1 MNVLN
6 QTPATP
12 SNKTAWVTWADWT
25 GLAASIACGIHC
37 AAMPLLLSY
46 LPSFGL
52 SWLAHEGFH
61 QWMTVACFLFA
72 AAAFVP
78 GWRKHKSLVPAFS
91 GVIGITLLSLSAF
104 VFGDECCA
112 AAAQNQGSQ
121 SAACTD
127 AACADA
133 ACTDAACT
141 DAACTD
147 AACADAACTDA
158 ACTDAACTDAA
169 CADAACTDAA
179 CADAACTAC
188 SEEEIGQSPEVS
200 TQYQFAT
207 FTNWLSPLGGLF
219 LVIGHIAN
227 HRKNCTCSSG
237 HCCLDG
243 EQSLKQLTR
252 PEK

>member
-1 MNVLN
+1 MDLLPQTTTIHSNRSVWMN
-6 QTPATP
+6 
-12 SNKTAWVTWADWT
+12 WADWT
-25 GLAASIACGIHC
+25 GLAASIACGVHC
-37 AAMPLLLSY
+37 ASMPLLLAY

-61 QWMTVACFLFA
+61 QWMTVLCFIFA
-72 AAAFVP
+72 ASAFVP

-112 AAAQNQGSQ
+112 AATESQLAQNT
-121 SAACTD
+121 ACTDVACTD
-127 AACADA
+127 AACTDV

-141 DAACTD
+141 DAAC
-147 AACADAACTDA
+147 
-158 ACTDAACTDAA
+158 
-169 CADAACTDAA
+169 
-179 CADAACTAC
+179 
-188 SEEEIGQSPEVS
+188 SEQKSGQAMDIKKRF
-200 TQYQFAT
+200 QFAS

-237 HCCLDG
+237 HCCLEADHTLR
-243 EQSLKQLTR
+243 Q
-252 PEK
+252 

>member
-1 MNVLN
+1 MDLLH
-6 QTPATP
+6 QTTTP
-12 SNKTAWVTWADWT
+12 TSNNSAWTTWADWT

-61 QWMTVACFLFA
+61 QWMTILCFIFA
-72 AAAFVP
+72 ASAFIP

-112 AAAQNQGSQ
+112 AATGSQLAQN
-121 SAACTD
+121 
-127 AACADA
+127 A

-141 DAACTD
+141 DAACSEQKSGQATD
-147 AACADAACTDA
+147 VQK
-158 ACTDAACTDAA
+158 
-169 CADAACTDAA
+169 
-179 CADAACTAC
+179 
-188 SEEEIGQSPEVS
+188 SF
-200 TQYQFAT
+200 QFAS
-207 FTNWLSPLGGLF
+207 FTNWLSPLGGFF

-237 HCCLDG
+237 HCCLEADHTLR
-243 EQSLKQLTR
+243 Q
-252 PEK
+252 

>member
-1 MNVLN
+1 MDLLP
-6 QTPATP
+6 QTTTTTP
-12 SNKTAWVTWADWT
+12 SNSMWMTWADWT

-61 QWMTVACFLFA
+61 QWMTVFCFVFA
-72 AAAFVP
+72 ASAFVP

-112 AAAQNQGSQ
+112 AATGSQLAQN
-121 SAACTD
+121 AACT
-127 AACADA
+127 DA

-147 AACADAACTDA
+147 AACSEQIFGQATDVQK
-158 ACTDAACTDAA
+158 
-169 CADAACTDAA
+169 
-179 CADAACTAC
+179 
-188 SEEEIGQSPEVS
+188 SF
-200 TQYQFAT
+200 QFAS
-207 FTNWLSPLGGLF
+207 FTNWLSPLGGFF

-237 HCCLDG
+237 HCCLEADHTLR
-243 EQSLKQLTR
+243 Q
-252 PEK
+252 

>member
-1 MNVLN
+1 MDLLH
-6 QTPATP
+6 QTTTP
-12 SNKTAWVTWADWT
+12 TSNKASWMTWADWT

-61 QWMTVACFLFA
+61 QWMTVLCFVFA
-72 AAAFVP
+72 ASAFIP

-112 AAAQNQGSQ
+112 AATGSPLAQN
-121 SAACTD
+121 ATCT
-127 AACADA
+127 DA

-147 AACADAACTDA
+147 AACGKQEAGEAMNVET
-158 ACTDAACTDAA
+158 
-169 CADAACTDAA
+169 
-179 CADAACTAC
+179 
-188 SEEEIGQSPEVS
+188 SF
-200 TQYQFAT
+200 QFAT

-237 HCCLDG
+237 HCCLESDHA
-243 EQSLKQLTR
+243 LRQLTT

>member
-1 MNVLN
+1 MDLLH
-6 QTPATP
+6 QTTTP
-12 SNKTAWVTWADWT
+12 TSNKASWMTWADWT

-61 QWMTVACFLFA
+61 QWMTVLCFVFA
-72 AAAFVP
+72 ASAFIP

-112 AAAQNQGSQ
+112 AATGSPLAQN
-121 SAACTD
+121 AT
-127 AACADA
+127 
-133 ACTDAACT
+133 CTDAACT

-147 AACADAACTDA
+147 T
-158 ACTDAACTDAA
+158 ACTDAA
-169 CADAACTDAA
+169 CADTACTD
-179 CADAACTAC
+179 TAC
-188 SEEEIGQSPEVS
+188 GEQEAAETTNIEKSF
-200 TQYQFAT
+200 QFAT

-237 HCCLDG
+237 HCCLESDHA
-243 EQSLKQLTR
+243 LRQLTT

>member
-1 MNVLN
+1 MDLLH
-6 QTPATP
+6 QTTTP
-12 SNKTAWVTWADWT
+12 TSNKSAWMTWADWT

-37 AAMPLLLSY
+37 AAMPLHLSY

-61 QWMTVACFLFA
+61 QWMTVLCFIFA
-72 AAAFVP
+72 ASAFIP

-112 AAAQNQGSQ
+112 ATTGSPLAQN
-121 SAACTD
+121 
-127 AACADA
+127 A

-147 AACADAACTDA
+147 AACGEQE
-158 ACTDAACTDAA
+158 
-169 CADAACTDAA
+169 
-179 CADAACTAC
+179 
-188 SEEEIGQSPEVS
+188 SGEIANVEKSF
-200 TQYQFAT
+200 QFAT

-237 HCCLDG
+237 HCCLESDHA
-243 EQSLKQLTR
+243 
-252 PEK
+252 

>member
-6 QTPATP
+6 QTPPTP

-121 SAACTD
+121 SAAC
-127 AACADA
+127 AEA

-141 DAACTD
+141 
-147 AACADAACTDA
+147 
-158 ACTDAACTDAA
+158 
-169 CADAACTDAA
+169 DAACTDAA

-243 EQSLKQLTR
+243 EQSLKQLTK

>member
-1 MNVLN
+1 M
-6 QTPATP
+6 
-12 SNKTAWVTWADWT
+12 TWADWT

-61 QWMTVACFLFA
+61 QWMTILCFIFA
-72 AAAFVP
+72 ASAFIP

-91 GVIGITLLSLSAF
+91 GLIGITLLSLSAF

-112 AAAQNQGSQ
+112 QTTGSPLAQN
-121 SAACTD
+121 AACT
-127 AACADA
+127 DA

-147 AACADAACTDA
+147 AACGKQEAGEAMNVET
-158 ACTDAACTDAA
+158 
-169 CADAACTDAA
+169 
-179 CADAACTAC
+179 
-188 SEEEIGQSPEVS
+188 SF
-200 TQYQFAT
+200 QFAT

-237 HCCLDG
+237 HCCL
-243 EQSLKQLTR
+243 ESEPALRQ
-252 PEK
+252 

>member
-1 MNVLN
+1 MDLLP
-6 QTPATP
+6 QTTTTT
-12 SNKTAWVTWADWT
+12 SSKSVWMTWADWT

-61 QWMTVACFLFA
+61 QWMTVVCFVFA
-72 AAAFVP
+72 ASAFVP

-112 AAAQNQGSQ
+112 AATGSQLAQN
-121 SAACTD
+121 ATCTD
-127 AACADA
+127 ATCTDA

-147 AACADAACTDA
+147 AACTDA

-169 CADAACTDAA
+169 CSEQKSGQATD
-179 CADAACTAC
+179 
-188 SEEEIGQSPEVS
+188 IQKGF
-200 TQYQFAT
+200 QFAS

-227 HRKNCTCSSG
+227 HRKNCTCSRG
-237 HCCLDG
+237 HCCLEADHTLR
-243 EQSLKQLTR
+243 Q
-252 PEK
+252 

>member
-1 MNVLN
+1 MSLSQQSTTETSLKNSWL
-6 QTPATP
+6 
-12 SNKTAWVTWADWT
+12 TWADWT

-37 AAMPLLLSY
+37 AAMPLLLTY

-61 QWMTVACFLFA
+61 QWMTLLCFIFA
-72 AAAFVP
+72 ASAFIP

-91 GVIGITLLSLSAF
+91 GLVGITLLSLSAF

-112 AAAQNQGSQ
+112 AATGSQ
-121 SAACTD
+121 LVQNG
-127 AACADA
+127 

-147 AACADAACTDA
+147 AAC
-158 ACTDAACTDAA
+158 
-169 CADAACTDAA
+169 
-179 CADAACTAC
+179 
-188 SEEEIGQSPEVS
+188 SEGKTGQATGIRKSF
-200 TQYQFAT
+200 QFAS

-227 HRKNCTCSSG
+227 HRKNCTCSGG
-237 HCCLDG
+237 HCCLEGDQALQHIKDLKDIDG
-243 EQSLKQLTR
+243 
-252 PEK
+252 

>member
-1 MNVLN
+1 MDLLH
-6 QTPATP
+6 QTTTP
-12 SNKTAWVTWADWT
+12 TSNKASWMTWADWT

-61 QWMTVACFLFA
+61 QWMTVLCFVFA
-72 AAAFVP
+72 ASAFIP

-112 AAAQNQGSQ
+112 AATGSPLAQN
-121 SAACTD
+121 AT
-127 AACADA
+127 
-133 ACTDAACT
+133 CT

-147 AACADAACTDA
+147 AACADAACTDT
-158 ACTDAACTDAA
+158 ACTD
-169 CADAACTDAA
+169 
-179 CADAACTAC
+179 TAC
-188 SEEEIGQSPEVS
+188 GEQEAAETTNIQKSF
-200 TQYQFAT
+200 QFAT

-237 HCCLDG
+237 HCCLESDHA
-243 EQSLKQLTR
+243 LRQLTT

>member
-1 MNVLN
+1 MDLLP
-6 QTPATP
+6 QTTTIH
-12 SNKTAWVTWADWT
+12 SNKSVWMTWADWT

-61 QWMTVACFLFA
+61 QWMTVACFIFA
-72 AAAFVP
+72 ASAFVP

-112 AAAQNQGSQ
+112 AATGSQLAQN
-121 SAACTD
+121 AACT
-127 AACADA
+127 DA

-147 AACADAACTDA
+147 AACTDA
-158 ACTDAACTDAA
+158 AC
-169 CADAACTDAA
+169 
-179 CADAACTAC
+179 
-188 SEEEIGQSPEVS
+188 SEQKSGQAMDIKKRF
-200 TQYQFAT
+200 QFAS

-237 HCCLDG
+237 HCCLEADHTLR
-243 EQSLKQLTR
+243 Q
-252 PEK
+252 

>member
-1 MNVLN
+1 MDLLP
-6 QTPATP
+6 QTTTT
-12 SNKTAWVTWADWT
+12 SSSKSVWMTWADWT

-61 QWMTVACFLFA
+61 QWMTVVCFVFA
-72 AAAFVP
+72 ASAFVP

-112 AAAQNQGSQ
+112 AATGSQ
-121 SAACTD
+121 LVQNAACTD
-127 AACADA
+127 AT
-133 ACTDAACT
+133 CTDAACT

-147 AACADAACTDA
+147 AACSEQKSGQTTDIQK
-158 ACTDAACTDAA
+158 
-169 CADAACTDAA
+169 
-179 CADAACTAC
+179 
-188 SEEEIGQSPEVS
+188 SF
-200 TQYQFAT
+200 QFAS
-207 FTNWLSPLGGLF
+207 FTNLLSPLGGLF
-219 LVIGHIAN
+219 LVIGHVAN

-237 HCCLDG
+237 HCCLEADHTLR
-243 EQSLKQLTR
+243 Q
-252 PEK
+252 

>member
-1 MNVLN
+1 MDLLH
-6 QTPATP
+6 QTTTP
-12 SNKTAWVTWADWT
+12 TSNKSAWMTWADWT

-61 QWMTVACFLFA
+61 QWMTVLCFIFA
-72 AAAFVP
+72 ASAFIP

-112 AAAQNQGSQ
+112 ATTGSPLAQN
-121 SAACTD
+121 AACT
-127 AACADA
+127 DA

-147 AACADAACTDA
+147 AACTDA
-158 ACTDAACTDAA
+158 ACGAQETGE
-169 CADAACTDAA
+169 
-179 CADAACTAC
+179 TANVEK
-188 SEEEIGQSPEVS
+188 SF
-200 TQYQFAT
+200 QFAT

-237 HCCLDG
+237 HCCLEADHTSG
-243 EQSLKQLTR
+243 Q
-252 PEK
+252 

>member
-6 QTPATP
+6 QTPPTP

-127 AACADA
+127 AAC
-133 ACTDAACT
+133 
-141 DAACTD
+141 
-147 AACADAACTDA
+147 
-158 ACTDAACTDAA
+158 
-169 CADAACTDAA
+169 
-179 CADAACTAC
+179 TAC

-243 EQSLKQLTR
+243 EQSLKQLTK

>member
-6 QTPATP
+6 QTPPTP

-121 SAACTD
+121 SAAC
-127 AACADA
+127 ADA
-133 ACTDAACT
+133 ACT
-141 DAACTD
+141 
-147 AACADAACTDA
+147 
-158 ACTDAACTDAA
+158 
-169 CADAACTDAA
+169 DAACTDAA

-243 EQSLKQLTR
+243 EQSLKQLTK

>member
-1 MNVLN
+1 MDLLP
-6 QTPATP
+6 QTTTT
-12 SNKTAWVTWADWT
+12 SSSKSVWMTWADWT

-61 QWMTVACFLFA
+61 QWMTIVCFVFA
-72 AAAFVP
+72 ASAFVP

-112 AAAQNQGSQ
+112 AATGSQLAQN
-121 SAACTD
+121 AACTD
-127 AACADA
+127 AACTACTDA

-147 AACADAACTDA
+147 AACTDAACTDA

-169 CADAACTDAA
+169 CTDAA
-179 CADAACTAC
+179 C
-188 SEEEIGQSPEVS
+188 SEQKSDQATDIQKSF
-200 TQYQFAT
+200 QFAS

-219 LVIGHIAN
+219 LVIGHVAN

-237 HCCLDG
+237 HCCLEADHTLR
-243 EQSLKQLTR
+243 Q
-252 PEK
+252 

>member
-127 AACADA
+127 AAC
-133 ACTDAACT
+133 T
-141 DAACTD
+141 
-147 AACADAACTDA
+147 
-158 ACTDAACTDAA
+158 
-169 CADAACTDAA
+169 DAACTDAA

>member
-1 MNVLN
+1 MDLLP
-6 QTPATP
+6 QTTTTT
-12 SNKTAWVTWADWT
+12 SSKSVWMTWADWT

-61 QWMTVACFLFA
+61 QWMTVVCFVFA
-72 AAAFVP
+72 ASAFVP

-112 AAAQNQGSQ
+112 AATGSQLAQN
-121 SAACTD
+121 AACT
-127 AACADA
+127 DA

-147 AACADAACTDA
+147 AACSEQKSGQATDVQK
-158 ACTDAACTDAA
+158 
-169 CADAACTDAA
+169 
-179 CADAACTAC
+179 
-188 SEEEIGQSPEVS
+188 SF
-200 TQYQFAT
+200 QFAS
-207 FTNWLSPLGGLF
+207 FTNWLSPLGGFF

-237 HCCLDG
+237 HCCLEADHTLR
-243 EQSLKQLTR
+243 Q
-252 PEK
+252 

>member
-127 AACADA
+127 AAC
-133 ACTDAACT
+133 
-141 DAACTD
+141 TD
-147 AACADAACTDA
+147 AACADAACT
-158 ACTDAACTDAA
+158 
-169 CADAACTDAA
+169 
-179 CADAACTAC
+179 DAACTAC

-243 EQSLKQLTR
+243 EQSLKQLTG

>member
-1 MNVLN
+1 MDLLP
-6 QTPATP
+6 QTTTIN
-12 SNKTAWVTWADWT
+12 SNKSVWMTWADLT

-61 QWMTVACFLFA
+61 QWMTVVCFIFA
-72 AAAFVP
+72 AGAFVP

-112 AAAQNQGSQ
+112 ATTESQLAQN
-121 SAACTD
+121 AACT
-127 AACADA
+127 DA

-147 AACADAACTDA
+147 AACTDA
-158 ACTDAACTDAA
+158 AC
-169 CADAACTDAA
+169 
-179 CADAACTAC
+179 
-188 SEEEIGQSPEVS
+188 SEQKTGQSRDIKTS
-200 TQYQFAT
+200 FQFAS

-237 HCCLDG
+237 HCCLEADHTLR
-243 EQSLKQLTR
+243 Q
-252 PEK
+252 

>member
-1 MNVLN
+1 MSLL
-6 QTPATP
+6 QQSTI
-12 SNKTAWVTWADWT
+12 KTSHKTSWLTWADWT

-37 AAMPLLLSY
+37 AAMPLLFTY

-61 QWMTVACFLFA
+61 QWMTLLCFIFA
-72 AAAFVP
+72 ASAFIP

-91 GVIGITLLSLSAF
+91 GLIGITLLSLSAF

-112 AAAQNQGSQ
+112 AATGSQLAQN
-121 SAACTD
+121 
-127 AACADA
+127 A

-147 AACADAACTDA
+147 AAC
-158 ACTDAACTDAA
+158 
-169 CADAACTDAA
+169 
-179 CADAACTAC
+179 
-188 SEEEIGQSPEVS
+188 SEEKTDQATDIKQSL
-200 TQYQFAT
+200 QFAS

-237 HCCLDG
+237 HCCLEAD
-243 EQSLKQLTR
+243 QTLRQ
-252 PEK
+252 

>member
-1 MNVLN
+1 MDLLP
-6 QTPATP
+6 QTTTT
-12 SNKTAWVTWADWT
+12 SSSKSVWMTWADWT

-61 QWMTVACFLFA
+61 QWMTIVCFVFA
-72 AAAFVP
+72 ASAFVP

-112 AAAQNQGSQ
+112 AATGSQLAQN
-121 SAACTD
+121 
-127 AACADA
+127 A

-141 DAACTD
+141 DAACSEQKSGQATD
-147 AACADAACTDA
+147 IQK
-158 ACTDAACTDAA
+158 
-169 CADAACTDAA
+169 
-179 CADAACTAC
+179 
-188 SEEEIGQSPEVS
+188 SF
-200 TQYQFAT
+200 QFAS

-219 LVIGHIAN
+219 LVIGHVAN

-237 HCCLDG
+237 HCCLEADHTLR
-243 EQSLKQLTR
+243 Q
-252 PEK
+252 

>member
-1 MNVLN
+1 MDLLP
-6 QTPATP
+6 QTTTTT
-12 SNKTAWVTWADWT
+12 SSKSVWMTWADWT

-61 QWMTVACFLFA
+61 QWMTVVCFVFA
-72 AAAFVP
+72 ASAFVP

-112 AAAQNQGSQ
+112 AATGSQLAQN
-121 SAACTD
+121 AACT
-127 AACADA
+127 DA

-147 AACADAACTDA
+147 AACTDAACTDA

-169 CADAACTDAA
+169 CTDAA
-179 CADAACTAC
+179 C
-188 SEEEIGQSPEVS
+188 SEQKSGQATDIQKSF
-200 TQYQFAT
+200 QFAS

-219 LVIGHIAN
+219 LVIGHVAN

-237 HCCLDG
+237 HCCLEADHTLR
-243 EQSLKQLTR
+243 Q
-252 PEK
+252 

>member
-6 QTPATP
+6 QTPPTP

-127 AACADA
+127 AAC
-133 ACTDAACT
+133 TDAACT
-141 DAACTD
+141 
-147 AACADAACTDA
+147 
-158 ACTDAACTDAA
+158 
-169 CADAACTDAA
+169 
-179 CADAACTAC
+179 DAACTAC

>member
-6 QTPATP
+6 QTPPTP

-127 AACADA
+127 AAC
-133 ACTDAACT
+133 T

-158 ACTDAACTDAA
+158 ACT
-169 CADAACTDAA
+169 
-179 CADAACTAC
+179 DAACTAC

>member
-6 QTPATP
+6 QTPPTP

-37 AAMPLLLSY
+37 AAMPLLLSC

-127 AACADA
+127 AAC
-133 ACTDAACT
+133 TDAACT
-141 DAACTD
+141 DS
-147 AACADAACTDA
+147 
-158 ACTDAACTDAA
+158 
-169 CADAACTDAA
+169 
-179 CADAACTAC
+179 ACTAC

-243 EQSLKQLTR
+243 EQSLKQLTK

>member
-1 MNVLN
+1 VRPKIPAPLQPENLVRTMDLLP
-6 QTPATP
+6 QTTTIH
-12 SNKTAWVTWADWT
+12 SNKSVWMTWADWT

-61 QWMTVACFLFA
+61 QLMTVLCFIFA
-72 AAAFVP
+72 ASAFVP

-112 AAAQNQGSQ
+112 AATESQLAQNT
-121 SAACTD
+121 ACTD
-127 AACADA
+127 VACTDV

-147 AACADAACTDA
+147 AAC
-158 ACTDAACTDAA
+158 
-169 CADAACTDAA
+169 
-179 CADAACTAC
+179 
-188 SEEEIGQSPEVS
+188 SEQKSGQAMDIKKRF
-200 TQYQFAT
+200 QFAS

-237 HCCLDG
+237 HCCLEADHTLR
-243 EQSLKQLTR
+243 Q
-252 PEK
+252 

>member
-12 SNKTAWVTWADWT
+12 SRKTAWVTWADWT

-141 DAACTD
+141 DAACT
-147 AACADAACTDA
+147 
-158 ACTDAACTDAA
+158 
-169 CADAACTDAA
+169 
-179 CADAACTAC
+179 AC

-243 EQSLKQLTR
+243 EQSLKQLTK
-252 PEK
+252 PEKENV

>member
-1 MNVLN
+1 MIIVRSRISAPFKSERPSRTMDLLH
-6 QTPATP
+6 QTTTP
-12 SNKTAWVTWADWT
+12 TSNKSAWMTWADWT

-61 QWMTVACFLFA
+61 QWMTVLCFVFA
-72 AAAFVP
+72 ASAFIP

-112 AAAQNQGSQ
+112 ATTGSPLAQN
-121 SAACTD
+121 
-127 AACADA
+127 A

-147 AACADAACTDA
+147 AACGEQE
-158 ACTDAACTDAA
+158 
-169 CADAACTDAA
+169 
-179 CADAACTAC
+179 
-188 SEEEIGQSPEVS
+188 SGEIANVEKSF
-200 TQYQFAT
+200 QFAT

-227 HRKNCTCSSG
+227 HRKNCTCSRG
-237 HCCLDG
+237 HCCLESDHA
-243 EQSLKQLTR
+243 
-252 PEK
+252 

>member
-1 MNVLN
+1 MDLLP
-6 QTPATP
+6 QTTTTT
-12 SNKTAWVTWADWT
+12 SSKSVWMTWADWT

-61 QWMTVACFLFA
+61 QWMTVVCFVFA
-72 AAAFVP
+72 ASAFVP

-112 AAAQNQGSQ
+112 AATGSQLAQN
-121 SAACTD
+121 AACT
-127 AACADA
+127 DA

-147 AACADAACTDA
+147 AACSEQKSGQATDIQK
-158 ACTDAACTDAA
+158 
-169 CADAACTDAA
+169 
-179 CADAACTAC
+179 
-188 SEEEIGQSPEVS
+188 SF
-200 TQYQFAT
+200 QFAS
-207 FTNWLSPLGGLF
+207 FTNWLSPLGGFF

-237 HCCLDG
+237 HCCLEADHTLR
-243 EQSLKQLTR
+243 Q
-252 PEK
+252 

>member
-1 MNVLN
+1 MNVQN
-6 QTPATP
+6 QTPPTL

-72 AAAFVP
+72 AAAFFP

-112 AAAQNQGSQ
+112 AAAQNQVSQ
-121 SAACTD
+121 S
-127 AACADA
+127 
-133 ACTDAACT
+133 
-141 DAACTD
+141 
-147 AACADAACTDA
+147 
-158 ACTDAACTDAA
+158 
-169 CADAACTDAA
+169 AACTDAA

-188 SEEEIGQSPEVS
+188 SEDEIGQSP

-243 EQSLKQLTR
+243 EQSLKQLTK

>member
-6 QTPATP
+6 QTPVTP

-127 AACADA
+127 AAC
-133 ACTDAACT
+133 T

-147 AACADAACTDA
+147 AACADAACA
-158 ACTDAACTDAA
+158 DAA
-169 CADAACTDAA
+169 CADAA

>member
-1 MNVLN
+1 MDLLH
-6 QTPATP
+6 QTTTP
-12 SNKTAWVTWADWT
+12 TSNKASWMTWADWT

-61 QWMTVACFLFA
+61 QWMTVLCFVFA
-72 AAAFVP
+72 ASAFVP
-78 GWRKHKSLVPAFS
+78 GWLKHKSLVPAFS

-112 AAAQNQGSQ
+112 AATGSPLAQN
-121 SAACTD
+121 AT
-127 AACADA
+127 
-133 ACTDAACT
+133 CTDAACT

-147 AACADAACTDA
+147 AACADTACTDT
-158 ACTDAACTDAA
+158 ACTD
-169 CADAACTDAA
+169 
-179 CADAACTAC
+179 TAC
-188 SEEEIGQSPEVS
+188 GEQEAAETTNIQKSF
-200 TQYQFAT
+200 QFAT

-219 LVIGHIAN
+219 LVIGHLAN

-237 HCCLDG
+237 HCCLESDHALR
-243 EQSLKQLTR
+243 Q
-252 PEK
+252 

>member
-1 MNVLN
+1 MDLLH
-6 QTPATP
+6 QTTTP
-12 SNKTAWVTWADWT
+12 TSNKSAWMTWADWT

-61 QWMTVACFLFA
+61 QWMTVLCFIFA
-72 AAAFVP
+72 ASAFIP

-112 AAAQNQGSQ
+112 ATTGSPLAQN
-121 SAACTD
+121 
-127 AACADA
+127 A

-147 AACADAACTDA
+147 AACGEQE
-158 ACTDAACTDAA
+158 
-169 CADAACTDAA
+169 
-179 CADAACTAC
+179 
-188 SEEEIGQSPEVS
+188 SGEIANVEKSF
-200 TQYQFAT
+200 QFAT

-237 HCCLDG
+237 HCCLESDHA
-243 EQSLKQLTR
+243 
-252 PEK
+252 

>member
-6 QTPATP
+6 QTPPTP

-25 GLAASIACGIHC
+25 GLAASIACGIPC

-104 VFGDECCA
+104 VFGDECGA
-112 AAAQNQGSQ
+112 AAAQNQRSQ
-121 SAACTD
+121 SAACTV

-141 DAACTD
+141 
-147 AACADAACTDA
+147 
-158 ACTDAACTDAA
+158 
-169 CADAACTDAA
+169 DAACTDAA

-243 EQSLKQLTR
+243 EQSLKQLTK

>member
-1 MNVLN
+1 MDLLP
-6 QTPATP
+6 QTTTTT
-12 SNKTAWVTWADWT
+12 SSKSVWMTWADWT

-61 QWMTVACFLFA
+61 QWMTVFCFVFA
-72 AAAFVP
+72 ASAFVP

-112 AAAQNQGSQ
+112 AATGSQLAQN
-121 SAACTD
+121 
-127 AACADA
+127 A

-141 DAACTD
+141 DAACSEQKSGQATD
-147 AACADAACTDA
+147 VQK
-158 ACTDAACTDAA
+158 
-169 CADAACTDAA
+169 
-179 CADAACTAC
+179 
-188 SEEEIGQSPEVS
+188 SF
-200 TQYQFAT
+200 QFAS
-207 FTNWLSPLGGLF
+207 FTNWLSPLGGFF

-237 HCCLDG
+237 HCCL
-243 EQSLKQLTR
+243 ETSQ
-252 PEK
+252 